1 MRHTPRTVAAIAAAG
16 LLAATAAVAAG
27 STATADTRARAV
39 ADNRTVLSTAIGLS
53 ATGTRLSSFSPAVP
67 RLSRDLGSVTGLA
80 GDTKLVGIDW
90 RVQDKQVYG
99 VGDAGGVYTL
109 DTRTAAAT
117 KVSQLTVALSG
128 THFGVDFNPA
138 ADRLRI
144 ISDTGQN
151 LRHNPVSGGATLT
164 DGTLAYTPGTPA
176 TGLTAAAYTNNDLT
190 ATTGTTLFDIDTT
203 RNQVAQQVPAN
214 DGTLVLA
221 GPLGVDATA
230 WAGFDIATTQRDG
243 VAVGNLGYA
252 VLYPEGESLSSLY
265 RIDLLSGAATRV
277 GGFRTDVADLAVV
290 PQR

>member
-39 ADNRTVLSTAIGLS
+39 ADNRTAFSTAIGLS
-53 ATGTRLSSFSPAVP
+53 SDGTGLSSFSPAVP
-67 RLSRDLGSVTGLA
+67 RLGRDLGTVTGLT
-80 GDTKLVGIDW
+80 GDTRLVGIDW
-90 RVQDKQVYG
+90 RVQDRKVYG

-117 KVSQLTVALSG
+117 KVSQLTVALQG
-128 THFGVDFNPA
+128 TDFGVDFNPA
-138 ADRLRI
+138 ADRLRV

-221 GPLGVDATA
+221 GPLGVDPTA

-252 VLYPEGESLSSLY
+252 VLYPAGESTPSLY
-265 RIDLLSGAATRV
+265 RVDLLSGAATRV
-277 GGFRTDVADLAVV
+277 GGFRTDVADLAIV

>member
-1 MRHTPRTVAAIAAAG
+1 MSGSRNTLLFGAA